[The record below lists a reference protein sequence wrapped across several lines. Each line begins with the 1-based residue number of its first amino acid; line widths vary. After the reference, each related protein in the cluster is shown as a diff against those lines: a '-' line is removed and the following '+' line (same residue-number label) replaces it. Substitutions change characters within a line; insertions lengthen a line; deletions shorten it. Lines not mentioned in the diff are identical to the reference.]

1 MSPSFWW
8 EYFLLPATFT
18 ETGIVRI
25 FDIHGDLFFQ
35 CPSLDA
41 GLAFVDTAL
50 AERQQCPAS

>member
-1 MSPSFWW
+1 MNPRFWW

-25 FDIHGDLFFQ
+25 FDAFGDLFFQ

-50 AERQQCPAS
+50 TERSQCLSS